1 MDGFL
6 TALRAELYVALRSG
20 NSRTIL
26 LLPTI
31 VVLAQLLLVKLT
43 ELGSIAR
50 DALLADGENASVM
63 TDSAYGYFVDSVGTG
78 LILLGLTL
86 VALAAYTF
94 ANDRD
99 TGAIRHILIRRS
111 SRIALLLAKLCYLHI
126 LALASL
132 VLLLGVAW
140 FLSGMLW
147 DFTAVVEDGFEL
159 IGVAEIRQEI
169 LLGLQ
174 LALLPIPAAIAFG
187 LLISVLAQNAV
198 QAVSIALGI
207 TLALDI
213 FKTLLGNF
221 SHYIYVSYQPSLI
234 DQSYLKEVSRLV
246 RGYSD
251 VLIDERV
258 LQLNL
263 WVPLPEMLVLVA
275 VTLVIVR
282 RREI

>member
-43 ELGSIAR
+43 ELGGIAR
-50 DALLADGENASVM
+50 DALLTDGENASVM

-159 IGVAEIRQEI
+159 IGVAEIHQEI

>member
-43 ELGSIAR
+43 ELGGIAR

-126 LALASL
+126 LALTSL

-140 FLSGMLW
+140 FLSGALW

-213 FKTLLGNF
+213 FKTLLGNL

-275 VTLVIVR
+275 VALVIVR